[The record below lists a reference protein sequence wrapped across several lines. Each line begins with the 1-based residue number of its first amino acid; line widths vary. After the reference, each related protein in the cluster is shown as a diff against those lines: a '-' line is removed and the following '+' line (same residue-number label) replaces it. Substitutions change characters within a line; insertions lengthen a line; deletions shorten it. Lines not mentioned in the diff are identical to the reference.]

1 MRQVEIPVKM
11 SIWRRY
17 KGVVLVPP
25 RKAELRREL
34 DNTLSSGGTYYGT
47 LKAVLFGEPWQFKVG
62 VKFYRW
68 EWENRQ
74 KSRGLNTHFVIT
86 ETDCKICIENIEEYI
101 NKYGNARGTLTL
113 YLP

>member
-1 MRQVEIPVKM
+1 MKSLEIPVKM

-17 KGVVLVPP
+17 KEVVLIPP
-25 RKAELRREL
+25 RKLRREL
-34 DNTLSSGGTYYGT
+34 DNTFSSGGVYYG
-47 LKAVLFGEPWQFKVG
+47 VLRVIMFGESRQFKVG

-68 EWENRQ
+68 EWVNRQ

-86 ETDCKICIENIEEYI
+86 ETDCKICVEDIEKYI
-101 NKYGNARGTLTL
+101 NEYGNARGTLTL